1 MKRVIRPQW
10 IICGISLLAF
20 VLINVTGCAKS
31 QFQKKATAK
40 PKLGVE
46 EKTKDDPPIYYDFN
60 DVLIPGELK
69 LEREASFIY
78 QTVGLTAGVLV
89 FSGRVEL
96 NSLIDFFKNNMTKD
110 NWQIIS
116 SIKSERNM
124 MLFKKEKRWCV
135 VSIKEKKLFDTETEI
150 WVAPIVSDTGPG
162 LLK

>member
-1 MKRVIRPQW
+1 MKKVILAKW
-10 IICGISLLAF
+10 IIFCIGLPAF
-20 VLINVTGCAKS
+20 VFMNISGCAES
-31 QFQKKATAK
+31 QFQKKATTK
-40 PKLGVE
+40 PKPAVE
-46 EKTKDDPPIYYDFN
+46 EKSKSEAPIYYDFN
-60 DVLIPGELK
+60 DVLVPGELN

-78 QTVGLTAGVLV
+78 QTAGLTAGVLV

-96 NSLIDFFKNNMTKD
+96 NSLIDFFKNNMAKD

-150 WVAPIVSDTGPG
+150 WVAPIISDTGSG

>member
-1 MKRVIRPQW
+1 MKRVIRARW
-10 IICGISLLAF
+10 IICCISLLAF
-20 VLINVTGCAKS
+20 VLINVVGCAES
-31 QFQKKATAK
+31 QFQKKSTAK
-40 PKLGVE
+40 PE
-46 EKTKDDPPIYYDFN
+46 SNAEKEVKGEIPIYYDFN

-78 QTVGLTAGVLV
+78 QTSGLTAGVLV

-96 NSLIDFFKNNMTKD
+96 SSLIDFFKNNMSKD

-135 VSIKEKKLFDTETEI
+135 VSIKEKELFDTETEI
-150 WVAPIVSDTGPG
+150 WVAPIIGDTESG

>member
-1 MKRVIRPQW
+1 MGRLRHV
-10 IICGISLLAF
+10 ICGISLF
-20 VLINVTGCAKS
+20 VFIFIAITGCTGS
-31 QFQKKATAK
+31 QYQKKSTAK
-40 PKLGVE
+40 PE
-46 EKTKDDPPIYYDFN
+46 SNAEKEAKGETPIYYDFN

-78 QTVGLTAGVLV
+78 QTAGLTAGVLV

-96 NSLIDFFKNNMTKD
+96 SSLIDFFKNNMSKD

-135 VSIKEKKLFDTETEI
+135 VSIKEKELFDTETEI
-150 WVAPIVSDTGPG
+150 WVAPIIGDTEPG

>member
-1 MKRVIRPQW
+1 MERVIRARW
-10 IICGISLLAF
+10 MICCIGLLLF
-20 VLINVTGCAKS
+20 VIMNMSGCAES
-31 QFQKKATAK
+31 QFQKKATTEPESAVK
-40 PKLGVE
+40 
-46 EKTKDDPPIYYDFN
+46 EKTKGETPIYYDFN
-60 DVLIPGELK
+60 DVLIPAELK

-78 QTVGLTAGVLV
+78 QTAGLTAGVLV

-96 NSLIDFFKNNMTKD
+96 NSLIDFFKNNMAKD

-135 VSIKEKKLFDTETEI
+135 VSIKERKLFDTETEI
-150 WVAPIVSDTGPG
+150 WVAPIIGDIGSG